1 MVWITLLAYV
11 AQLLFQIPFL
21 KKSGYKHKLN
31 VDIKDEN
38 VKNII
43 YLILPVFLG
52 SYVNQIN
59 SVINRTLASTLDT
72 GSITALNYANK
83 LNIFAV
89 GVLVISIST
98 VMYPMLSKFASQNN
112 IKAFKW
118 SLIRCINIV
127 IIVMVPVMIGMI
139 IFSTPT
145 VSFLFEGGSFDAKD
159 TYLTSTSLM
168 FYSFGMVAFG
178 IRDIVSRGFY
188 SLQDTKTPVK
198 NAMAAVFIDII
209 FSIILIKKMGIG
221 GLALSSSISV
231 IFGAILLIISLRRKV
246 GRLGIKSSINTF
258 LKTLIASIIMGVI
271 VKYLYDF
278 IFIIGENFIH
288 KEKYLILIGLIVCS
302 LVGAVIYLI
311 LSILLNITEIK
322 EGIEQIKNRFVN
334 FIKKAR

>member
-1 MVWITLLAYV
+1 
-11 AQLLFQIPFL
+11 
-21 KKSGYKHKLN
+21 
-31 VDIKDEN
+31 
-38 VKNII
+38 
-43 YLILPVFLG
+43 
-52 SYVNQIN
+52 
-59 SVINRTLASTLDT
+59 
-72 GSITALNYANK
+72 
-83 LNIFAV
+83 
-89 GVLVISIST
+89 
-98 VMYPMLSKFASQNN
+98 
-112 IKAFKW
+112 
-118 SLIRCINIV
+118 
-127 IIVMVPVMIGMI
+127 
-139 IFSTPT
+139 
-145 VSFLFEGGSFDAKD
+145 
-159 TYLTSTSLM
+159 M

-258 LKTLIASIIMGVI
+258 LKTLIASMIMGVI